1 MKILP
6 EHISAAKE
14 YAGRMGSP
22 EDLVELFA
30 ARAMAKV
37 AEKTLGFAL
46 KMGGID
52 RALLV
57 HLMRATTAA
66 DDRMIAALQ
75 RVRPVSEALTSY
87 VEDLAD
93 DDEEAL

>member
-6 EHISAAKE
+6 EHINAARE

-30 ARAMAKV
+30 ARAEAKA
-37 AEKTLGFAL
+37 AEKTLAFAL

-52 RALLV
+52 RSLLMQ
-57 HLMRATTAA
+57 LMRATTAA

-75 RVRPVSEALTSY
+75 RVRPISEALTSY

-93 DDEEAL
+93 EEQR